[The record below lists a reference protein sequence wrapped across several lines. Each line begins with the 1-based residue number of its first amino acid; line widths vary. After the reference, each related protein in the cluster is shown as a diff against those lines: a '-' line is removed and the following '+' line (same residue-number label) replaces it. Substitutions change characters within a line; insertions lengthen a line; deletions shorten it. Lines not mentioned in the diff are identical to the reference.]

1 MKKKSL
7 KSSKSLATT
16 AITKTSFSSPTWCWT
31 LGRAKARTSTSK
43 LPPSNLQA
51 CSPNPTNK
59 WPTKARC
66 FRNSN
71 CVKIWCWDIHS
82 RGTQVA
88 TKWCSDLIKL
98 TTISLLVRPRKTKEA
113 AARALNQQTRQ
124 CQQATT
130 SSSPWF
136 TKTSS
141 PLRPSVT
148 LDSLVK
154 ARPLVKRQASY
165 RTLFLLL
172 AMRATPTIL
181 KRKLE
186 RVMMKTSLVMRQ
198 ICSA

>member
-31 LGRAKARTSTSK
+31 QGRVKARTSTSK
-43 LPPSNLQA
+43 LPPSNLRA

-59 WPTKARC
+59 WPTKVRC
-66 FRNSN
+66 SKNSN
-71 CVKIWCWDIHS
+71 CVKTWCWDIHS
-82 RGTQVA
+82 KGTQVA

-113 AARALNQQTRQ
+113 AARALNQQTKQ

-186 RVMMKTSLVMRQ
+186 RVMMKTSQVMRQ